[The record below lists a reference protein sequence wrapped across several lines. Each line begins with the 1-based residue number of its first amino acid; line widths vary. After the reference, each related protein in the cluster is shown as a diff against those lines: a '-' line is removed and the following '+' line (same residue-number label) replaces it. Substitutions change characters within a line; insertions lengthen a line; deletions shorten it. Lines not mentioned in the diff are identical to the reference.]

1 MPRPIVVLRPEPGNA
16 ATATRVEQAGLVALR
31 LPLFCVAAVAWTVPD
46 PAQFDALLL
55 TSANAVRHGGEGL
68 ARLRELPVVAVGEAT
83 ARAARAAGFTVLL
96 TGSGDAASVTAA
108 TTGRLLHLAGREH
121 HAVAGAMTIVVYATE
136 PLPVDGSLF
145 AGSVALV
152 HSARAAA
159 RLAAIVEGEA
169 RESIV
174 IAALS
179 PAVAAAAGDGWRAV
193 EASDMPRDE
202 ALVALAVRLAGRDGD

>member
-46 PAQFDALLL
+46 TTQFDALLL

-121 HAVAGAMTIVVYATE
+121 HAVAGATTIVVYATE
-136 PLPVDGSLF
+136 PMPIDGSLF
-145 AGSVALV
+145 AGNVALV